1 MIITTETL
9 LDTTTY
15 GVPSGNYDGSSLDF
29 FSDIVT
35 GADYYQGR
43 GTGGIQT
50 VTLRLTGFV
59 GFIKLSATLNDDPA
73 LAAWFPVHTFSDGS
87 SIETGTFPIN
97 LVGNFVWV
105 RAEILDFTEGTIN
118 SITMSF

>member
-29 FSDIVT
+29 LSDIVT
-35 GADYYQGR
+35 GGDYYQGR
-43 GTGGIQT
+43 SVGGLQT
-50 VTLRLTGFV
+50 ITIRVNGFV
-59 GFIKLSATLNDDPA
+59 GNIKIEATLNDDPTEA
-73 LAAWFPVHTFSDGS
+73 FWFPVHSFGDGS

-97 LVGNFVWV
+97 IIGNFVWV
-105 RAEILDFTEGTIN
+105 RAEIIDFTAGTIE
-118 SITMSF
+118 SIFITF